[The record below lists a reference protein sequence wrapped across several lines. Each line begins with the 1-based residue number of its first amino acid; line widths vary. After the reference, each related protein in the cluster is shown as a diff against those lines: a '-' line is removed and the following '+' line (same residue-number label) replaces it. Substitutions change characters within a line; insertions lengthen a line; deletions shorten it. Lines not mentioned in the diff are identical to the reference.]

1 MLDSI
6 PTLII
11 YNILIYCYQG
21 RKMSKVAVIGS
32 GNVGATTVQR
42 LAELN
47 IADIVMLDIV
57 EGMPQGK
64 ALDILQAA
72 PLIGYDVDVIG
83 TNDYADISDSD
94 IVIVSAGIA
103 RKPGMQRDELLAT
116 NIKITQQVC
125 ENIEKYAPDAII
137 ITVTNP
143 LDIITYAALRFTQS
157 DRSRVFGMRALLD
170 SSRFASFIAKEMNC
184 SVRDVKAMVLGG
196 HGDSM
201 VPLPGYSTVSG
212 IPISAVMDEKTIDKI
227 VNQTINAGAQIVEY
241 MKSGSAFYAP
251 AAAIASM
258 VEAILNDTKK
268 IVPASAFLNGEYG
281 QHDICLGVPVKLGK
295 EGVEEIIELE
305 LSSQEMAALEISANA
320 VKEGIAKIRT

>member
-1 MLDSI
+1 
-6 PTLII
+6 
-11 YNILIYCYQG
+11 
-21 RKMSKVAVIGS
+21 MSKVAVIGS

-103 RKPGMQRDELLAT
+103 RKPGMQRDELLAK

-143 LDIITYAALRFTQS
+143 LDIITYAALKCTQS
-157 DRSRVFGMRALLD
+157 DRSRVFGMSGLLD

-212 IPISAVMDEKTIDKI
+212 IPISAVMDEKTIEKV

-241 MKSGSAFYAP
+241 MKNGSAFYAP
-251 AAAIASM
+251 SAAIASM

-268 IVPASAFLNGEYG
+268 IVPVSAFLNGEYG
-281 QHDICLGVPVKLGK
+281 QHDICLGVPVKLGN
-295 EGVEEIIELE
+295 EGVGEIIVLE
-305 LSSQEMAALEISANA
+305 LSNQEMAALERSANA
-320 VKEGIAKIRT
+320 VKEGIAKIRL